1 MATVEE
7 ILAMADAD
15 RSAGAVATPT
25 AANLTYDPA
34 TFFARSTRQQ
44 IGDLLTPTTETPAP
58 LSRGELLL
66 KTLQGGL
73 GGTAD
78 VLTLGAFTPATAR
91 TYAGLSSLL
100 TGAPYESQLGRIEEE
115 LQARKELYREA
126 AGDVLGGS
134 VLGIPIS
141 EVAASFA
148 SPIDR
153 IRRLQQARQA
163 AGPVGR
169 LAIDAAVGA
178 GTGATT
184 AALSS
189 DVSPMERAQAIES
202 SAQLG
207 GILGGGGSVLGAAL
221 SRLGPRLIQEGMR
234 MRRSSLGARQSD
246 YQKVA
251 TRAGTTIPEENAAI
265 NEAFID
271 LPPTTKP
278 AEAETIAKRNLDEL
292 LLSGELGS
300 SRQPSQMVATVQQK
314 LNTLATEVDNVISRF
329 EQTNTQSL
337 PKIDFDG
344 ATKFLESGRAGDK
357 ADQLL
362 KDILDFEGR
371 ISVVPQSQRLS
382 FLQAEKRALAR
393 KYSVG
398 DQTDAEFGR
407 AFYDDV
413 KRYIEGLV
421 PEVGAL
427 NRQQSKLMTAIP
439 ILRRGLAQE
448 EAFNL
453 MGSLQR
459 LGYTTGGVMAP
470 AILGSGL
477 TGDLTGAVT
486 GGLLGLALRGAVTG
500 RGKEL
505 VGRGAYNLGQLAQAV
520 IPENADVLAMQAA
533 RPFAVTS
540 ETDNKQQ
547 QREAEIQQLLKP
559 TPKATPAPA
568 KASAL
573 TDDQRQRLLDLRQ
586 KTVTKTTAKNDVEA
600 LLVGRSKLVQAV
612 VAQESG
618 GDPKAKSK
626 AGAVGLMQLMPAT
639 AKAYGVTDRTDPQQS
654 LDAGERFLKDLYKQ
668 FNDVE
673 LTLAA
678 YNWGPGNVRKALKK
692 IKAKGQAETWDNVLR
707 YASVPD
713 ETSNYVAKVLNKY
726 QKLEG

>member
-15 RSAGAVATPT
+15 RSTGVAAIPS
-25 AANLTYDPA
+25 AADLTYDPS

-44 IGDLLTPTTETPAP
+44 IGDLPTPTTQTPAP

-73 GGTAD
+73 GSTAD

-100 TGAPYESQLGRIEEE
+100 TGEPYETQLGRMEEE

-126 AGDVLGGS
+126 AGSVPGGS

-141 EVAASFA
+141 DVAASFA

-153 IRRLQQARQA
+153 IRRLQQAREV
-163 AGPVGR
+163 AGPIGR
-169 LAIDAAVGA
+169 LAIDAAIGG
-178 GTGATT
+178 GTAATT

-189 DVSPMERAQAIES
+189 DVSPMQREQAVEDA
-202 SAQLG
+202 AQLG
-207 GILGGGGSVLGAAL
+207 AILGGGGSVLGAAL
-221 SRLGPRLIQEGMR
+221 SRLGPRLTEEGMR

-251 TRAGTTIPEENAAI
+251 TRAGTTIPAENAAL

-271 LPPTTKP
+271 LPPTTTP
-278 AEAETIAKRNLDEL
+278 ARTETIAKQNLNDL
-292 LLSGELGS
+292 LFSGELGS
-300 SRQPSQMVATVQQK
+300 SRQSSEMAATAQQK
-314 LNTLATEVDNVISRF
+314 LNALAGEVDNVITRF
-329 EQTNTQSL
+329 EQTNTKSL
-337 PKIDFDG
+337 PKIEFNR

-371 ISVVPQSQRLS
+371 ISVVPESQRLS

-398 DQTDAEFGR
+398 DQTDADFGR

-413 KRYIEGLV
+413 KRYIENLV
-421 PEVGAL
+421 PDVGAL
-427 NRQQSKLMTAIP
+427 NKQQSKLMTAMP

-477 TGDLTGAVT
+477 TGDLSGAVT

-500 RGKEL
+500 KGKDI
-505 VGRGAYNLGQLAQAV
+505 VGRGAYNLGQLVESLVPQ
-520 IPENADVLAMQAA
+520 NADILAMQAA
-533 RPFAVTS
+533 RPFATEAQVGV
-540 ETDNKQQ
+540 EQPKRD
-547 QREAEIQQLLKP
+547 AEIQALLKP
-559 TPKATPAPA
+559 APKAATTPA

-573 TDDQRQRLLDLRQ
+573 SEDQRKRLLELRQ
-586 KTVTKTTAKNDVEA
+586 KTVTKTAAKNDVQA
-600 LLVGRSKLVQAV
+600 LVTGRSKLVQAV

-618 GDPKAKSK
+618 GNAKAKSP

-654 LDAGERFLKDLYKQ
+654 LDAGEKYLRDLYKQ
-668 FNDVE
+668 FDDVE

-707 YASVPD
+707 FASVPN
-713 ETSNYVAKVLNKY
+713 ETSNYVAKVLNNY